1 MIYTIQIV
9 EDNENSV
16 FVIKN
21 YLKAFENIK
30 IIGETKSVLDTYN
43 CYLAHKPDILLL
55 DVELGEEYVFKFLD
69 LIKPKSELI
78 FITGYPEYAINAI
91 KNGAKDYLLK
101 PIVEAEFKLAINNA
115 IENIKNKP
123 NVENDLLDKKFII
136 ENGSTDHYS
145 TFKSIVYLKAISNY
159 TEFYFTDDKPIVTS
173 KTLKSYEK
181 LLPLDLFV
189 RINHGIIINVY
200 HIKRLNRNKEYS
212 IVLTGE
218 INLPISLRK
227 KSSFFKLIETS
238 RFFK

>member
-78 FITGYPEYAINAI
+78 FITGYPQYAINAI

-101 PIVEAEFKLAINNA
+101 PIVEDEFILAINNA

-123 NVENDLLDKKFII
+123 NVENELLNKKFII

-200 HIKRLNRNKEYS
+200 HINRLNRNKEYS

-218 INLPISLRK
+218 INLSISLRK
-227 KSSFFKLIETS
+227 KSGFFKLIESS

>member
-78 FITGYPEYAINAI
+78 FITGYPQYAINAI

-123 NVENDLLDKKFII
+123 NIENELVNKKFII
-136 ENGSTDHYS
+136 ENGSTDHYT

-200 HIKRLNRNKEYS
+200 HINRLNRNKEYS

-218 INLPISLRK
+218 INLSISLRK
-227 KSSFFKLIETS
+227 KSGFFKLIESS